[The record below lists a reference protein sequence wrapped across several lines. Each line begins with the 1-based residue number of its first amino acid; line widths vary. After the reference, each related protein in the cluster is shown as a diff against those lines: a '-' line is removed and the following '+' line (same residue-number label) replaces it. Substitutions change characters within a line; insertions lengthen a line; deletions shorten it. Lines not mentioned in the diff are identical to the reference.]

1 MLWLH
6 PVFQGL
12 TTLLGLYVLALGAK
26 RFLAVHL
33 GRDARFDRK
42 RHVRLGRMV
51 LSQWVLGLAGGLT
64 ATRLAVWLTA
74 TRLAV
79 SEVLVTGWHWKIALV
94 MLPLIV
100 VGAWSGSVLNKVKR
114 KRRALALLHAVNNLL
129 LLCLALVQAWTGAL
143 LFEVWRSL

>member
-51 LSQWVLGLAGGLT
+51 LSQWVLGLACG
-64 ATRLAVWLTA
+64 LTA

-79 SEVLVTGWHWKIALV
+79 SEVFVTGWHWKIALV